1 MHFKD
6 IIESARLDIA
16 LEKCANESDLK
27 PHIIYV
33 GHKFYEN
40 QNMLHTLVLEQLKNH
55 AIESAMITNLLMYKN
70 YLMTKEKME
79 DFFDLKRYFEDM
91 WVPRDSINDNLENF
105 VEDLCHEKEQEHSSK
120 NYFVAK
126 LTEEEMELFKN
137 KNKEHMKTYFCG
149 SFSTL
154 SDTGGPDVSVEE
166 MKLSESKY
174 VNAQCWRTSSVVKN
188 YELSEDN
195 FYHYEFVNRRDDGAV
210 QHESTIQVCF
220 RKRDMSC
227 NEMESLAGWRM
238 GNRHAWAIQTI
249 KYLHQHNPKFME
261 LNKFLETLFQKDN
274 PFHKKIVEQNW
285 QEARIVLHTSLK
297 GGTEFHRLLIEEKM
311 EFDGKNLLLWLLLC
325 YLSYKFPRSY
335 PKTWS

>member
-79 DFFDLKRYFEDM
+79 DFFDLKRYSEDM

-195 FYHYEFVNRRDDGAV
+195 FYHYEFVNRRD
-210 QHESTIQVCF
+210 E
-220 RKRDMSC
+220 
-227 NEMESLAGWRM
+227 
-238 GNRHAWAIQTI
+238 
-249 KYLHQHNPKFME
+249 HNLKFME

-311 EFDGKNLLLWLLLC
+311 EFDDKNLLLWLLLC
-325 YLSYKFPRSY
+325 FLSYKSPRSY